1 MSNFTIS
8 DMAPITL
15 PLDPATTF
23 FESQAVEGGLQV
35 SRKVSAS
42 DLGIGGSVIS
52 VNSGVNI
59 NVDNTDPLNPIVN
72 MPVAIAGLSVNGVT
86 LNDGGAATAFLN
98 ETGVYSVPSGSGQV
112 DSVVGGLNID
122 VDATDPIN
130 PIVNMPA
137 AITGMTVNGVVLNT
151 GGLATDY
158 LNETGAYNSPTNG
171 VVLTSG
177 GVATNYL
184 DETGAYSVPPSGGG
198 QVDSVI
204 GGTNISVN
212 AGDPV
217 NPTINLD
224 AAITGVSVDGV
235 TLTTAGAATNY
246 LDETGAYSVPPA
258 GAVPDPLILGSINL
272 TSSLTPAL
280 GTPYNNVPINIGANL
295 IGTQGMTRLA
305 RQRIQTQPS
314 AFSWNSTLFIN
325 TEGAGTAGSDT
336 IIGGLNSANIEIEF
350 GVAVRFQHGLVS
362 TVVAETAAPAAGGL
376 LANNLA
382 TGAGL
387 ERVLTT
393 ADLGGSV
400 PDPLILGSINLT
412 SALSTSTLGAPYIN
426 VPINVGANLT
436 GTQGMTQISR
446 QRIQTK
452 PSAFS
457 FNSTLFI
464 NTDGAGT
471 SGSNTFIGGLNS
483 ASIEVDFGVAVRMQH
498 GTVSTVVAETAA
510 PAAGGFLV
518 NNTLTGAGLE
528 RVLTVGDLGG
538 GGIAATP
545 TPASGE
551 VAVWDSTGATLAG
564 EPDLFYTGTTL
575 RINNGLGGA
584 CLDLRDGNS
593 TGSAA
598 NVSLNF
604 TDQVGTVLS
613 TVGDVLGILLLSN
626 PNGQVSLV
634 AGTGGTEKV
643 TMDALSIQLEEAAA
657 PGANNAG
664 YGQYWVRSAS
674 PCRPEFRDDTDVN
687 QLLDPSISEIISV
700 VASRVGILT
709 DKGKT
714 VGFTGGTAAQTMTIP
729 ANGSVPYQIGTFLA
743 WDNSGSVSISIAI
756 TTDTLIFADDNST
769 GTRTLAAGG
778 HAVAQK
784 VGATTW
790 KIAGAGLS

>member
-1 MSNFTIS
+1 MPNFSIS

-23 FESQAVEGGLQV
+23 FETQTVEGGIQV

-52 VNSGVNI
+52 VVGGLNI
-59 NVDNTDPLNPIVN
+59 NVDSTDPLNPIVN
-72 MPVAIAGLSVNGVT
+72 LDAAIAPVDVNGVT
-86 LNDGGAATAFLN
+86 LSNAGVATNYLD
-98 ETGVYSVPSGSGQV
+98 ETGNYSTPPSGGGQV
-112 DSVVGGLNID
+112 DSVVGGTNIS
-122 VDATDPIN
+122 VNVADPVN
-130 PIVNMPA
+130 PIVNLDA
-137 AITGMTVNGVVLNT
+137 SISGMTINGVVLNT
-151 GGLATDY
+151 
-158 LNETGAYNSPTNG
+158 
-171 VVLTSG
+171 G

-184 DETGAYSVPPSGGG
+184 DETGAYSAPAGGG
-198 QVDSVI
+198 QVDSVV

-212 AGDPV
+212 AADPV
-217 NPTINLD
+217 NPIVNLD

-246 LDETGAYSVPPA
+246 LDETGAYSVPPS